1 LAELSASGK
10 ADCKAL
16 PPITDISTF
25 LSSLSRAW
33 QDGEVWPTHR
43 KQPGAKHWWR
53 TRTDPFE
60 HTWPLVNQW
69 LEFESTITAKDIL
82 ERLAEMVP
90 DVYASGAQLRTLQR
104 RVKQWRAEKAKTLI
118 LGQLQRS
125 SGDTE
130 HVTMT
135 ELSPA
140 LQGETTTSLR

>member
-1 LAELSASGK
+1 M
-10 ADCKAL
+10 
-16 PPITDISTF
+16 
-25 LSSLSRAW
+25 
-33 QDGEVWPTHR
+33 
-43 KQPGAKHWWR
+43 
-53 TRTDPFE
+53 
-60 HTWPLVNQW
+60 
-69 LEFESTITAKDIL
+69 

-125 SGDTE
+125 SDDTE
-130 HVTMT
+130 HVALA